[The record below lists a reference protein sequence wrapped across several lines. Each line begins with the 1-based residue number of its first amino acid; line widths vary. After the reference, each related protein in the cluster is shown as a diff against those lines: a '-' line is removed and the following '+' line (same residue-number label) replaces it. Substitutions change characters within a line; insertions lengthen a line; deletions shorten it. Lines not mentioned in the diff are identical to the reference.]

1 MSEGESISIYV
12 EAPVHRTMMG
22 EMHADLVGREVFTAD
37 GRRMGVIM
45 AIARSKRVPGRAHAW
60 IDRGSGSRVVRV
72 DELEI
77 RKGRIFFKNSHSD
90 WMDGVP
96 IYQ

>member
-1 MSEGESISIYV
+1 MMRELHGE
-12 EAPVHRTMMG
+12 
-22 EMHADLVGREVFTAD
+22 LVGREVFTSD

-45 AIARSKRVPGRAHAW
+45 AIARSNRVPGRAHAW
-60 IDRGSGSRVVRV
+60 IDRGTGSRVVRV

-77 RKGRIFFKNSHSD
+77 TKGRVVFRNTHSD

-96 IYQ
+96 LYC